1 MLISQLASLP
11 KFGLTPFQVV
21 SWISLPLASKVV
33 IEITIFDVSNLDQG
47 IKVLHLTHPRPVKWS
62 TVVKV
67 VAEKL
72 FLPLTSYAEWLGK
85 LQTLQKHTADG
96 AVKISALRLL
106 PFFEQVQ
113 ASAAAGQEAMVGV
126 TLATEKAQRISQTLR
141 DPNLPMIR
149 NTEVDAWV
157 KYWCTA
163 GLLSC

>member
-1 MLISQLASLP
+1 MIISQRASLP
-11 KFGLTPFQVV
+11 KFRLNPFQVV

-33 IEITIFDVSNLDQG
+33 IEITTFDVSNLDQG
-47 IKVLHLTHPRPVKWS
+47 IKALHLTHPRPVKWS
-62 TVVKV
+62 TVMKV

-72 FLPLTSYAEWLGK
+72 SLPLTSYAEWLGK
-85 LQTLQKHTADG
+85 LQALQKHTSDG

-113 ASAAAGQEAMVGV
+113 ASAAGQEAMVGV

-141 DPNLPMIR
+141 DPNLPMIG
-149 NTEVDAWV
+149 NTEFDAWV
-157 KYWCTA
+157 KYWCAA